1 MRLILLSRAKEKT
14 RNWITKKTNFEW
26 PWWNNISPSHSLVK
40 NCEFWKSRRWRFKD
54 FFVPDFFYKP
64 QGNDSYLNPP
74 PTCSAFSKIERNYG
88 FELSLEHNNG
98 ILVFNSFK
106 VNPIWMIN
114 IGIIEMKSF
123 LKWCFSANQ
132 HQRKINCKFRLRD
145 SLLSPRWRQI
155 CTYYRGTKWD
165 FNLVSI

>member
-1 MRLILLSRAKEKT
+1 MSDLDEITYHLRTHWSKT
-14 RNWITKKTNFEW
+14 ASFGKVDASASKT
-26 PWWNNISPSHSLVK
+26 
-40 NCEFWKSRRWRFKD
+40 
-54 FFVPDFFYKP
+54 FFFCPIFFFYKP

-88 FELSLEHNNG
+88 FELSLEHNND

-123 LKWCFSANQ
+123 LKWCFSANH